1 MRAPDPSAFIA
12 AGASA
17 QVYRIDGGRVLK
29 LFHAGIDPSIVAR
42 EYAIA
47 RVVQASGL
55 PVPAVF
61 GEARVE
67 GRQAIIYAEMR
78 GPNLLTYMA
87 RHPHRA
93 AWALEQM
100 AQLQARIHQCHAPT
114 LRSRKGVL
122 AEDIAAADISEPLR
136 EAAIARLDLLNEG
149 DRLTHGDLH
158 PGNLIVTEAGV
169 AVIDWS
175 RAACGTIATDL
186 VRTEMVM
193 RFGPARGG
201 GDVAR
206 GEAMMRDA
214 AAAWYLRRCR
224 ARTGLDK
231 EALIAWRAL
240 VALAWMRQRAP
251 ARDAAFADYV
261 ARALREAGL
270 PPL

>member
-1 MRAPDPSAFIA
+1 M
-12 AGASA
+12 
-17 QVYRIDGGRVLK
+17 
-29 LFHAGIDPSIVAR
+29 
-42 EYAIA
+42 
-47 RVVQASGL
+47 
-55 PVPAVF
+55 
-61 GEARVE
+61 
-67 GRQAIIYAEMR
+67 
-78 GPNLLTYMA
+78 
-87 RHPHRA
+87 
-93 AWALEQM
+93 
-100 AQLQARIHQCHAPT
+100 
-114 LRSRKGVL
+114 L

-149 DRLTHGDLH
+149 DHLSHGDLH
-158 PGNLIVTEAGV
+158 PGNLIVTDAGV
-169 AVIDWS
+169 GVIDWS

-206 GEAMMRDA
+206 AEAVMRDA
-214 AAAWYLRRCR
+214 AAGWYLRRYR

-231 EALIAWRAL
+231 EALGAWRAL